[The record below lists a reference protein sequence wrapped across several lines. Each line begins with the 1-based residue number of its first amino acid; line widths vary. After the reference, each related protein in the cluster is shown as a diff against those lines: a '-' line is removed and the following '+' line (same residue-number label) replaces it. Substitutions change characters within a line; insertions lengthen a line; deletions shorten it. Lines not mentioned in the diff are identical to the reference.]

1 MPQRLYLLLHPVSW
15 WLVCSP
21 NDKAY
26 KMHFVSSLNALW
38 TCNFLIFQIYN
49 PTKVRSEECR
59 HFSCNDKYHIMW
71 ISGIKREMLFSEIFS
86 STLSTRKKV
95 FPGNK
100 YFISLLLR
108 LGAFLGMIWRWRI
121 VQNRATGFP
130 GKGKQHRFVVCS
142 KPESR
147 PTTSPPF
154 NTAFLYFHHHHSHP
168 ECFIA

>member
-1 MPQRLYLLLHPVSW
+1 
-15 WLVCSP
+15 
-21 NDKAY
+21 
-26 KMHFVSSLNALW
+26 MHFVSSLNALW

-130 GKGKQHRFVVCS
+130 GKSKQHRFFVCR

-147 PTTSPPF
+147 WPPPLHSILPSCIF
-154 NTAFLYFHHHHSHP
+154 IIITATQNASLPS
-168 ECFIA
+168 

>member
-1 MPQRLYLLLHPVSW
+1 M
-15 WLVCSP
+15 
-21 NDKAY
+21 
-26 KMHFVSSLNALW
+26 
-38 TCNFLIFQIYN
+38 
-49 PTKVRSEECR
+49 
-59 HFSCNDKYHIMW
+59 
-71 ISGIKREMLFSEIFS
+71 IFS
-86 STLSTRKKV
+86 LATSSYFRFIIRQKFDPKNVVISLATINIISCGYPGSKEKCSFLKYFLPHCQREKKD